1 VRCLLRLQDQS
12 QRRPTYLVGDN
23 SWWGPGA
30 FKLYICG
37 VVMVVVVVVVVSEI
51 CEDTQAGRMEL
62 CTYEECKITAL
73 YYTAGNRPVLFVC
86 KEMTL
91 VL

>member
-1 VRCLLRLQDQS
+1 ML
-12 QRRPTYLVGDN
+12 YIVGDN

-37 VVMVVVVVVVVSEI
+37 VVMVVVEVVVVVVVVSEL
-51 CEDTQAGRMEL
+51 CEDTLAGRMEL
-62 CTYEECKITAL
+62 CTYVECKITAV

-86 KEMTL
+86 
-91 VL
+91 